1 MSADSGP
8 LLAIDTATRR
18 TSVAL
23 GDLSV
28 IQGQRSVDRE
38 AAPLLDLVAAVLGE
52 AGLQRDALRGIVV
65 GTGPGSFTGLRIGL
79 ATAKTLAYA
88 LTIPLLGVST
98 VEALARAAA
107 LRAPA
112 QPPPG
117 ERGVEQAGGGD
128 SAMLVVLAAGA
139 RDHYLARVE
148 DPAGA
153 SRLSGPVQLLPPG
166 ASLAEAVGSAPVLTV
181 EAASTALGP
190 EEAARGEA
198 ALDGLAEA
206 LLALGAERLSAGER
220 SDPAGLVPAYVAL
233 PRGIALTAGESWSP
247 DLR

>member
-1 MSADSGP
+1 MTACVGP

-23 GDLSV
+23 GDEGGLR
-28 IQGQRSVDRE
+28 GLRSVDRE
-38 AAPLLDLVAAVLGE
+38 AADLLGLVAALLAE
-52 AGLQRDALRGIVV
+52 AGLARGSLRGIVV

-88 LTIPLLGVST
+88 LTIPLLGIPT

-107 LRAPA
+107 RHSQGA
-112 QPPPG
+112 G
-117 ERGVEQAGGGD
+117 RGKQTEGIDD
-128 SAMLVVLAAGA
+128 SIQVVLAAGA
-139 RDHYLARVE
+139 RDHYLAHVE

-153 SRLSGPVQLLPPG
+153 ARLSGPVQLLTPG
-166 ASLAEAVGSAPVLTV
+166 ASLSEAVGSQPVVSV
-181 EAASTALGP
+181 EASSTSLGP
-190 EEAARGEA
+190 EAAAWGQA

-206 LLALGAERLSAGER
+206 LLALGGERLSTGER
-220 SDPAGLVPAYVAL
+220 SDPPSLVPEYVAL
-233 PRGIALTAGESWSP
+233 PRGIAATAGETWSP